1 MSVRKERQTTKCGGG
16 GHVLFLCR
24 VLARI
29 KPNSIFTKKREKN
42 GLVSGGGGCF
52 ANPTFYV
59 GRLSLVGSENVVR
72 YARENLYIVKT
83 LKEFQLIDE
92 DGKDQ
97 GSNGI

>member
-1 MSVRKERQTTKCGGG
+1 MKGRGGSL
-16 GHVLFLCR
+16 HCR
-24 VLARI
+24 GMARI
-29 KPNSIFTKKREKN
+29 KPNSIFKKKKQERD
-42 GLVSGGGGCF
+42 GSGGH
-52 ANPTFYV
+52 ANPTLC
-59 GRLSLVGSENVVR
+59 RCLSLIGSENVVR